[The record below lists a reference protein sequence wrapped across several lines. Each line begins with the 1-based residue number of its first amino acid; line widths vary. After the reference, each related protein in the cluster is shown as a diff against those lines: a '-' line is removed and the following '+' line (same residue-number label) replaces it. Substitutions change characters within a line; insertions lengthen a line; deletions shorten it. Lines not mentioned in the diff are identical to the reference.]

1 MYVCGCVRDCVL
13 LQVGMLNS
21 STTHICVNIYIYR
34 EREGEREIYRV
45 HHDYIQ
51 QYLKANY

>member
-1 MYVCGCVRDCVL
+1 MLV
-13 LQVGMLNS
+13 QVGMLNS
-21 STTHICVNIYIYR
+21 STTHISIYIYIKR
-34 EREGEREIYRV
+34 ERGGDIYRV

>member
-1 MYVCGCVRDCVL
+1 MLV
-13 LQVGMLNS
+13 QVGILNS
-21 STTHICVNIYIYR
+21 STTLICMNIYIYI

-51 QYLKANY
+51 QYLKANF